1 MQETS
6 FLLDQW
12 KSVHE
17 TMFGS
22 NHDIPSA
29 AEMHISKLEGGIT
42 NTDTCNAAR
51 LTSKLLAEAMEQAV
65 NEKIVS
71 GGEGAELKPVMV
83 LRQDCHHHMRNVWIG
98 AVTK

>member
-1 MQETS
+1 MQEKS

-22 NHDIPSA
+22 NPGIPSA
-29 AEMHISKLEGGIT
+29 AEMHISKLEGGVI
-42 NTDTCNAAR
+42 NTVTCNAAR
-51 LTSKLLAEAMEQAV
+51 LTSKLLAEAIEQAV

-71 GGEGAELKPVMV
+71 GGGDIEIKPVTV
-83 LRQDCHHHMRNVWIG
+83 LR
-98 AVTK
+98 